1 MLSQKGV
8 TKMGVIAH
16 SIKEK
21 LTQSFKPLQ
30 LDVIDES
37 HKHAGHAGAAQHAA
51 EHGSGE
57 SHFHVR
63 IVSENFKGM
72 TLLARH
78 RAVMDVLAEEMDGRV
93 HALRLDANPPE

>member
-1 MLSQKGV
+1 
-8 TKMGVIAH
+8 MGVIAD

-21 LTQSFKPLQ
+21 LTLSFNPSQ
-30 LDVIDES
+30 LEIIDES
-37 HKHAGHAGAAQHAA
+37 HQHAGHAGAAQHAA
-51 EHGSGE
+51 QHGSGE

-63 IVSENFKGM
+63 IVSEKFKGL

-78 RAVMDVLAEEMDGRV
+78 RAVMDVLAELMDGKV

>member
-1 MLSQKGV
+1 
-8 TKMGVIAH
+8 MGVIAH

-21 LTQSFKPLQ
+21 LTQNFNPLQ
-30 LDVIDES
+30 LEVIDES
-37 HKHAGHAGAAQHAA
+37 HKHAGHAGAKAHAA

-57 SHFHVR
+57 SHFYVK
-63 IVSENFKGM
+63 IVSEKFKGL

-93 HALRLDANPPE
+93 HALRLDAKPPN

>member
-1 MLSQKGV
+1 
-8 TKMGVIAH
+8 MGVIAD

-21 LTQSFKPLQ
+21 LTQNFNPSQ

-51 EHGSGE
+51 QHGTTSGSGE
-57 SHFHVR
+57 SHFNVR
-63 IVSENFKGM
+63 IVSDKFKGM

-78 RAVMDVLAEEMDGRV
+78 RAVMEVLAEEMDGKV
-93 HALRLDANPPE
+93 HALSLDASAE